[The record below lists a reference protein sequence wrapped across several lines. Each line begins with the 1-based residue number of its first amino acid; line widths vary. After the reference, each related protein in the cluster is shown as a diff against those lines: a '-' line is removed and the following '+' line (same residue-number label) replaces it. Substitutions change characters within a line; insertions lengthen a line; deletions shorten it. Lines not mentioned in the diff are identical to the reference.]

1 MRRPTSLALLL
12 AALAPAAACGG
23 AAPPTT
29 APASA
34 AKSADKAA
42 EAGPFITP
50 SRLVPDV
57 LDGRGTVLSRGGER
71 LVLADRMRLVERDDG
86 VVRRAREL
94 FPPGN
99 VRATELPSRLG
110 GGFLFYATG
119 PGGTELWRSETWLG
133 ELSPLA
139 EVTSIAE
146 EVRVGLDRLFIRLAS
161 SNRLVAVDA
170 RSGKAASLASLPPSA
185 AYGPFAFVDGWRGVV
200 VADLRGPLATFDAG
214 QSYRPLGIPN
224 EAVSRVEAEGRG
236 IRVYQAG
243 GSYLVDERGTVT
255 YRPEGEPDIA
265 ALAEELSAR
274 LDGSEGKAPAR
285 GAGALGPRP
294 LRTALLRGFPSGTSE
309 AIVAH
314 GGSLFR
320 VSLEDGQVR
329 GEAPA
334 LSRKDLT
341 CVAVRFGPTTETPY
355 GFVCGAPDGPTEIH
369 AFVPPLGLRE
379 VRTFAEPRLVVP
391 SDNGRLVVR
400 GPCEGSTSGAID
412 TQAYCVLEPDGRA
425 RDVLV
430 RGRPAEL
437 GTERVVALEHERT
450 AILVPPRLEEPG
462 QVIVLE
468 GRETKA
474 KTLVLPDKPAGL
486 ATLLQRGLWLQG
498 FGVAEPGVL
507 GGWVEAGGPV
517 VGVRVRLADG
527 VVTAGPRRDDTGGAI
542 VSGRFALSFGETGH
556 LAESSDGGFTW
567 RELDAPDVDE
577 DPSRQPE
584 RACGPLGCVFGP
596 WLRVGWGPDA
606 VKDDLAGAASP
617 KLLDMPLRVSQTL
630 SFRCEPWASY
640 PLPAA
645 ILKPPPAPTAPK
657 KAGGASVEARTGW
670 LPFRGSPAP
679 TLGADELGFD
689 ASPRYDSTPMRVYA
703 WGKRGADWQRA
714 GQWLVRFDDAFDPSP
729 TTRTT
734 APSPPPWADEA
745 ATSDAL
751 GLGSRGASWTFSAEL
766 DPSGKAALVSACR
779 SGTCELFGAVQG
791 AQPVR
796 FRDTAGKYGTFRN
809 PMPDGSVRLGETW
822 FFVVPTFN
830 GTTSTLTLHRVD
842 LGTARPLAT
851 YPRPARSNTTPSPR
865 LVRRA
870 SGTGLGLLFVAA
882 QELGLRPERG
892 RYHVVPIDPETG
904 ALGDAIPLSLRDL
917 SEAPVRA
924 CAPAEDGWL
933 FDTTTD
939 VEPILQGTGAYQ
951 GVSFDAVELR
961 IRLDP
966 KSLCIEGL
974 AARTAGPSGR
984 VTRGPGPAAGTI
996 PLVATVG
1003 STGERSVLAC
1013 SPVAR

>member
-12 AALAPAAACGG
+12 AALAPVASCGG
-23 AAPPTT
+23 V
-29 APASA
+29 APASIAPAAA
-34 AKSADKAA
+34 AKSAEKAA
-42 EAGPFITP
+42 ESGPFVTP

-71 LVLADRMRLVERDDG
+71 LVLADRMRLTERDDG

-119 PGGTELWRSETWLG
+119 PGGTELWRSESWLG
-133 ELSPLA
+133 ELSPLT
-139 EVTSIAE
+139 EVSSIAD

-161 SNRLVAVDA
+161 SNRLLAVDA

-200 VADLRGPLATFDAG
+200 VTDLRGPLATFDAG

-224 EAVSRVEAEGRG
+224 EAVSRVEAEGSG
-236 IRVYQAG
+236 LRVYQAG
-243 GSYLVDERGTVT
+243 GSYLVDERGSVT
-255 YRPEGEPDIA
+255 YRPDGGADIA
-265 ALAEELSAR
+265 ALEQELAWFRDVSPAIA
-274 LDGSEGKAPAR
+274 APSH
-285 GAGALGPRP
+285 GAGPLGPRP
-294 LRTALLRGFPSGTSE
+294 LRTALLRGFPSGMTE

-314 GGSLFR
+314 EGSLFR
-320 VSLEDGQVR
+320 VSLADGRIVDD
-329 GEAPA
+329 APA
-334 LSRKDLT
+334 LSRKDVT
-341 CVAVRFGPTTETPY
+341 CAPVRFGPLTPAPY
-355 GFVCGAPDGPTEIH
+355 GFVCGAPDGPTQIH
-369 AFVPPLGLRE
+369 AFAPPLGLRE

-400 GPCEGSTSGAID
+400 GPCEGSPSAAKD
-412 TQAYCVLEPDGRA
+412 TQAYCILEPDGRA

-474 KTLVLPDKPAGL
+474 KTLVLPDKPTGI

-498 FGVAEPGVL
+498 FGVVEPGVL

-527 VVTAGPRRDDTGGAI
+527 VVSAGPRRDDTGGAV

-567 RELDAPDVDE
+567 RELDAPDMDE

-596 WLRVGWGPDA
+596 WLRVGWGADA
-606 VKDDLAGAASP
+606 VKDDLAGATSP
-617 KLLDMPLRVSQTL
+617 KLLDMPLRISQTL

-645 ILKPPPAPTAPK
+645 ILKPPAPPAPK
-657 KAGGASVEARTGW
+657 KLAVTAETRTGW

-679 TLGADELGFD
+679 TLGPDELGFD

-714 GQWLVRFDDAFDPSP
+714 GQWLLRFDDAFDPSP
-729 TTRTT
+729 TTHTT
-734 APSPPPWADEA
+734 APATPPWADEA

-779 SGTCELFGAVQG
+779 SGTCELFGAVEG
-791 AQPVR
+791 APPAR
-796 FRDTAGKYGTFRN
+796 FRDSAGRYGTFRS

-830 GTTSTLTLHRVD
+830 GTSSTLTLYRVD

-851 YPRPARSNTTPSPR
+851 YPRPARSNTSPAPR

-870 SGTGLGLLFVAA
+870 GGTGLGLLFVAA

-892 RYHVVPIDPETG
+892 RYHVLPIDPETG
-904 ALGDAIPLSLRDL
+904 ELGDAIPLSLRDL
-917 SEAPVRA
+917 SDAPARA
-924 CAPAEDGWL
+924 CAAAEDGWL

-939 VEPILQGTGAYQ
+939 IEPILQGTGAYQ

-961 IRLDP
+961 VRVDP
-966 KSLCIEGL
+966 KSLCIEGF

-984 VTRGPGPAAGTI
+984 VTRGSGPAAGTI

-1003 STGERSVLAC
+1003 GTGERAVLAC
-1013 SPVAR
+1013 SPIAR